1 MMNKKVRVARY
12 WERMATAIALL
23 CTGIFTGC
31 ASVDAAPSN
40 VLKVGSSEVPYV
52 QIAKIAEPVAARDGK
67 LMIEPFEIDLALS
80 DKALRRLAE
89 GGETIVLAFHF
100 HGDWKT
106 PKSDANKGYFSDCYG
121 FSLRREFPV
130 RKRYAIRD
138 LEIPADFYAPLADKD
153 ISVNLNI
160 ISGRKSSPD
169 NLLRCGILEGRLSE
183 LVGRRFFLKGGLIRE

>member
-1 MMNKKVRVARY
+1 MMNKKVRVARFHI
-12 WERMATAIALL
+12 RMAAAFALL
-23 CTGIFTGC
+23 CAGILTGC

-52 QIAKIAEPVAARDGK
+52 QIAKIAEPIAARDGK

-80 DKALRRLAE
+80 DKA
-89 GGETIVLAFHF
+89 
-100 HGDWKT
+100 
-106 PKSDANKGYFSDCYG
+106 
-121 FSLRREFPV
+121 LRREFPV

-138 LEIPADFYAPLADKD
+138 LEIPADFYAPLPDKD

-183 LVGRRFFLKGGLIRE
+183 LVGRRFYLKGRLIRE